1 MCKTLFCMQKV
12 LVGMGADAL
21 PPGPKKLLSPAEMR
35 SSRRGPK
42 GILMQLAFIAF
53 FCVLHLFLV
62 PILRCLDAFSPVKLQ
77 APS

>member
-53 FCVLHLFLV
+53 FLRFASFSSAHFEV
-62 PILRCLDAFSPVKLQ
+62 P
-77 APS
+77 